1 MSADRHRRDDMSGLV
16 EEDARRDAVAEMSP
30 VVARRRDGVGA
41 LRPRGARHHEHGD
54 HAGRGVRDNAPD
66 GRPSPNAIRSV
77 ASLTHSNYLTSMRQK
92 LSDLEIQRALGGL
105 AGWARRGDA
114 LSKTFIFER
123 FADGI
128 AFVDR
133 VAKAADEMDHHP
145 DIDIR
150 YTKITMTLSTH
161 DAGGITSSD
170 LKLAER
176 IESVTT

>member
-1 MSADRHRRDDMSGLV
+1 
-16 EEDARRDAVAEMSP
+16 
-30 VVARRRDGVGA
+30 
-41 LRPRGARHHEHGD
+41 
-54 HAGRGVRDNAPD
+54 
-66 GRPSPNAIRSV
+66 
-77 ASLTHSNYLTSMRQK
+77 MRQK

-114 LSKTFIFER
+114 LTKTFIFER

-128 AFVDR
+128 AFVGR

-150 YTKITMTLSTH
+150 YTKVTMMLSTH

-176 IESVTT
+176 IRHDLTSSPSKTSWTMAVGCGTPAASARYSMSKNALE